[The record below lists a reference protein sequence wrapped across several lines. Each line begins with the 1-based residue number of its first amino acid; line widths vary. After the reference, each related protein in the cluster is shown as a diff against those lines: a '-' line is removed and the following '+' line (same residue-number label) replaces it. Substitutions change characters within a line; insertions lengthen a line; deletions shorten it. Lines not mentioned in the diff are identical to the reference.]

1 MIEMENKKDLVR
13 FEYEGKTYAMT
24 REEIEAAY
32 RYQEQQ
38 YRKCDAEVAVDWFV
52 FGTDGESLSGEE
64 YAQAVAEFEKNNG
77 VTYEELMAEVPSIVG
92 IFFQKSDANEPENQ
106 TWSIAVE
113 EVVRRLKL
121 KKNTGDTANR

>member
-1 MIEMENKKDLVR
+1 MIEMENKKDLVS
-13 FEYEGKTYAMT
+13 FEYEGKTYVMT

-38 YRKCDAEVAVDWFV
+38 YRKCDAVVAVDWFV

-77 VTYEELMAEVPSIVG
+77 VTYEELVAEIPSIIG
-92 IFFQKSDANEPENQ
+92 LFFQKADCNVPENQ
-106 TWSIAVE
+106 TWSEAVE
-113 EVVRRLKL
+113 DVVLRIKFSH
-121 KKNTGDTANR
+121 GHE